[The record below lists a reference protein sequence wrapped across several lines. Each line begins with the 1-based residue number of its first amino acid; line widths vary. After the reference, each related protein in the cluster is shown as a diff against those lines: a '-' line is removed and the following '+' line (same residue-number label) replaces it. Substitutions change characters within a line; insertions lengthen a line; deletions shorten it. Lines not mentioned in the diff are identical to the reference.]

1 MLLEIFIEM
10 EKVQS
15 VKPLFDVHLCYMHDL
30 LINKFTGMLYSC
42 FWRITERK
50 KVTLQFRHAYLVNR
64 ELVCKFNCQLF
75 FIWIK
80 PFKKA

>member
-15 VKPLFDVHLCYMHDL
+15 VQPLFDVHLCYMHDL

-42 FWRITERK
+42 FWRITVVK
-50 KVTLQFRHAYLVNR
+50 KVTL
-64 ELVCKFNCQLF
+64 
-75 FIWIK
+75 
-80 PFKKA
+80 